1 MVVRLGVLVVAMLA
15 TTTHARGV
23 SPYLPLDISPEIERK
38 IERLLILADTPVL
51 SRPIAAATVLDA
63 LPRACERDAALCE
76 EVRRYL
82 SSFTRTA
89 GISYATL
96 TASGTSG
103 ADTPLPNRHGM
114 SSQSGYEGA
123 AAAYWQPGD
132 HVLLT
137 GGVLTYDGETT
148 PTGTVASIGHEFFNS
163 TSAIATAVGHRFK
176 TTRCCSAPK
185 PRRCRQ

>member
-1 MVVRLGVLVVAMLA
+1 MRLGVLVVAMLA
-15 TTTHARGV
+15 TTAHARGV

-38 IERLLILADTPVL
+38 IERLLILADAPVL

-96 TASGTSG
+96 TASGTR
-103 ADTPLPNRHGM
+103 APIRRCR
-114 SSQSGYEGA
+114 
-123 AAAYWQPGD
+123 
-132 HVLLT
+132 
-137 GGVLTYDGETT
+137 
-148 PTGTVASIGHEFFNS
+148 
-163 TSAIATAVGHRFK
+163 IATA
-176 TTRCCSAPK
+176 
-185 PRRCRQ
+185 